1 VGLRRDRSALR
12 VVALV
17 AFGFLTAANTESV
30 VAVEKR
36 QLSDAE
42 RKTHVRPMDA
52 YSKQLLADGAR
63 RSATFADL
71 VVGVERSRV
80 VVYISAEQTLAL
92 SGSLGF
98 MADTDWVTYLRV
110 HIRRPP
116 WPEQPPIATL
126 AHELR
131 HALEVAAAPQRVTD
145 GRAMKALY
153 AEIGFRVGIDAMDS
167 DAARA
172 TEVQVQRELAH
183 ELAGQLPGRD

>member
-1 VGLRRDRSALR
+1 VGLRRDRSVPR

-17 AFGFLTAANTESV
+17 ALGLLTAASTAPV

-42 RKTHVRPMDA
+42 RKTHVRAMDA
-52 YSKQLLADGAR
+52 YSTQLLADGAR

-71 VVGVERSRV
+71 IVDVERSRV
-80 VVYISAEQTLAL
+80 IVYISAEQTLVL
-92 SGSLGF
+92 YGSLAF
-98 MADTDWVTYLRV
+98 MADTDMVTYLRV
-110 HIRRPP
+110 HVRRPP

-145 GRAMKALY
+145 ARAMKAFY
-153 AEIGFRVGIDAMDS
+153 AKIGFRVGIDAMDS

-183 ELAGQLPGRD
+183 ELARQLPSDH